1 MMPLISIQL
10 LGIIYNIKSRKSA
23 KKAEQG
29 GES

>member
-1 MMPLISIQL
+1 L

-29 GES
+29 GESWVTNY